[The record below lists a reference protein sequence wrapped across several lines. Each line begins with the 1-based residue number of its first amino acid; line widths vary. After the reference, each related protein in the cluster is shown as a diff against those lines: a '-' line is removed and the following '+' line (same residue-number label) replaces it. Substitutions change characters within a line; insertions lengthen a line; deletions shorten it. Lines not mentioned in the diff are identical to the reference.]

1 MKNIFSL
8 ILLLVLIVSCGKKEE
23 VKFETF
29 SPEAFAYDLGDSWEV
44 NATVNVRGFKKIEIE
59 DELSASLDFSVDLV
73 NPAGEIIENIFTD
86 SKEAREKEIN
96 YLQIEAQ
103 FELDTTNVEGKYK
116 IIFNIKDNN
125 SNNSTSAEIEV
136 DLEE

>member
-1 MKNIFSL
+1 MKNILNL
-8 ILLLVLIVSCGKKEE
+8 IILFALLVTCSKKEE
-23 VKFETF
+23 VRFEGF
-29 SPEAFAYDLGDSWEV
+29 SPEAFAYDLGNSWEV
-44 NATVNVRGFKKIEIE
+44 NATVNVRGFKIIEIS
-59 DELSASLDFSVDLV
+59 DELSASLDFSVDLI
-73 NPAGEIIENIFTD
+73 NSKGDTLTNILSD
-86 SKEAREKEIN
+86 SKEVKEKEIN

>member
-1 MKNIFSL
+1 MKNILNL
-8 ILLLVLIVSCGKKEE
+8 IILFALFVSCAKNEDK
-23 VKFETF
+23 KFEAF

-44 NATVNVRGFKKIEIE
+44 NATVNVRGFMKIETGE
-59 DELSASLDFSVDLV
+59 EFSASLDFSVDLV
-73 NPAGEIIENIFTD
+73 SPKGETSKNIFSD
-86 SKEAREKEIN
+86 SKEVKEKEIN
-96 YLQIEAQ
+96 YLQLEGQ

-125 SNNSTSAEIEV
+125 SNKSTFAEIEV

>member
-1 MKNIFSL
+1 MKKQIALFIIL
-8 ILLLVLIVSCGKKEE
+8 IAVSCGKKEE
-23 VKFETF
+23 VRFEGF
-29 SPEAFAYDLGDSWEV
+29 SPEAFAYDIGHSWEV
-44 NATVNVRGFKKIEIE
+44 NATVNVRGFKIIEIN
-59 DELSASLDFSVDLV
+59 DELFASLDFSVDLV
-73 NPAGEIIENIFTD
+73 NSEGDTLTNILSD
-86 SKEAREKEIN
+86 SKEVKEKEIN

>member
-8 ILLLVLIVSCGKKEE
+8 IFLFVLIVSCGKKEE
-23 VKFETF
+23 VKFEAF

-73 NPAGEIIENIFTD
+73 KPAGEIIENIFTD
-86 SKEAREKEIN
+86 SKETREKEIN

-125 SNNSTSAEIEV
+125 SNDSTSAEIEV